1 MNEWFGQKIYLK
13 VILFFLLALSGAAGN
28 SIGSPAAKAV
38 TLYCSR
44 GYDTGSYI
52 PNEKYQNF
60 IKGIFKGHAV
70 VFDDQQNKARI
81 MEMLTKS
88 AIFYTNT
95 HSGYP
100 SKPEDGVTEHILQ
113 VGPAG
118 GSDYKITALDL
129 AQLRRRIGE
138 DNLPKLIIISG
149 CSIMS
154 GPEQGGRVLS
164 IPEGFG
170 ITSRT
175 TGRALIG
182 FASTLPGFRGD
193 GYFRVFFAR
202 WVNQQPDGSYLT
214 LEQARTQ
221 AIQYIK
227 DWTSRNGN
235 NDSLYMNMLNAQVGE
250 NMVILGDASLR
261 FSDVIQ

>member
-1 MNEWFGQKIYLK
+1 MDKKNERRVYLL
-13 VILFFLLALSGAAGN
+13 VILLLFFLIGGAAGK
-28 SIGSPAAKAV
+28 SIFSPVAKAI

-60 IKGIFKGHAV
+60 IKSIFKGHKV
-70 VFDDQQNKARI
+70 VFDDQPNKARI
-81 MEMLTKS
+81 LEMLTKS

-100 SKPEDGVTEHILQ
+100 SKPEDGVTEHIIQ

-129 AQLRRRIGE
+129 AQLRRRVGE
-138 DNLPKLIIISG
+138 ENLPRLIIISG
-149 CSIMS
+149 CNIMS
-154 GPEQGGRVLS
+154 GPKEGGRVLS

-170 ITSRT
+170 ITSKS
-175 TGRALIG
+175 TGRALLG
-182 FASTLPGFRGD
+182 FTSTLPGFRGD

-202 WVNQQPDGSYLT
+202 WVNQQPNGSYLT
-214 LEQARTQ
+214 LEQARIEATR
-221 AIQYIK
+221 YIK

-235 NDSLYMNMLNAQVGE
+235 NDSLYMNRINAQAGE
-250 NMVILGDASLR
+250 KMVILGDPNLR
-261 FSDVIQ
+261 FSDIIQ